1 MHRDSREN
9 LFDVDSR
16 DSRENLFDMERD
28 SREKLS
34 EILAVVT
41 ILRL

>member
-34 EILAVVT
+34 EILEVVT